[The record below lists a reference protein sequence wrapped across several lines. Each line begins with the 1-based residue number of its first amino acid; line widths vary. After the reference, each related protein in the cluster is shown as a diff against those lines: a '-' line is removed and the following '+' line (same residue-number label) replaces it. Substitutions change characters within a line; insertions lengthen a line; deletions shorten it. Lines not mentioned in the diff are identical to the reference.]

1 MQLRLVLQPWDAPA
15 WNRLIASFPGAH
27 ILQSWQWGE
36 VKSQFGWRPLYCIW
50 EEPTDGSIRAAA
62 LVLERS
68 VTLPLVRT
76 RLRLLY
82 APRGPVLCWEDKI
95 VRRQV
100 LDDLAALARD
110 RRALFIKIDP
120 EVSLG
125 GGLPDAVDV
134 VADPMGRELVEELRA
149 RGWRFSEEQVQFRN
163 TVMIDLSPDLDQ
175 LLANMKQ
182 KARYNIRLAQRKGVS
197 VRRGGVSDI
206 DLLYRMY
213 AETAAR
219 DDFVIRDA
227 SYYRALWGV
236 MFTAGL
242 AEALIAEVQ
251 GDAVA
256 ALVLFHFGAK
266 AWYMQGMSRPL
277 HREKMPNHL
286 LQWEAIQRAKELGCK
301 VYDLWGAPDVF
312 EESDPLWGVYRFK
325 EGLGGQ
331 VIRTVGAWDFPTWLP
346 GYRLYTHILPRILD
360 LMRRSGKQRTRQMV
374 AS

>member
-1 MQLRLVLQPWDAPA
+1 MQFRLVTQPGDAPS
-15 WNRLIASFPGAH
+15 WNRLITSFPGAH

-50 EEPTDGSIRAAA
+50 EEPTDNSVRAAA

-68 VTLPLVRT
+68 ATLPLIGT

-82 APRGPVLCWEDKI
+82 APRGPVLCWEDQTT
-95 VRRQV
+95 RRQV
-100 LDDLAALARD
+100 LKDLAALARD

-125 GGLPDAVDV
+125 SGTQQAGDAVANPTGLGLIED
-134 VADPMGRELVEELRA
+134 LRA
-149 RGWRFSEEQVQFRN
+149 GGWRFSEEQVQFRN
-163 TVMIDLSPDLDQ
+163 TVMIDLSPNLGD

-197 VRRGGVSDI
+197 VRRGEASDI

-227 SYYRALWGV
+227 SYYRTLWTV
-236 MFTAGL
+236 MFTAGM

-251 GDAVA
+251 GEAVA

-312 EESDPLWGVYRFK
+312 EEDDPLWGVYRFK
-325 EGLGGQ
+325 EGLGGR

-346 GYRLYTHILPRILD
+346 GYRLYTQILPRILD
-360 LMRRSGKQRTRQMV
+360 LMRRRGKQRTRQMV

>member
-1 MQLRLVLQPWDAPA
+1 MQFRLASQPWDAPN

-36 VKSQFGWRPLYCIW
+36 VKSQFGWRPLYCTW
-50 EEPTDGSIRAAA
+50 EDSGEVSIRAAA

-68 VTLPLVRT
+68 AALPLLGR

-82 APRGPVLCWEDKI
+82 APRGPLLLWEDQAA
-95 VRRQV
+95 RQRV
-100 LDDLAALARD
+100 LEDLASLARS

-125 GGLPDAVDV
+125 SGLPGAVDAVD
-134 VADPMGRELVEELRA
+134 DPLGQALIEDLRSG
-149 RGWRFSEEQVQFRN
+149 GWRFSEEQVQFCN
-163 TVMIDLSPDLDQ
+163 TVMIDLSPSVDE

-227 SYYRALWGV
+227 SYYRALWTV
-236 MFTAGL
+236 MFTAGF

-251 GDAVA
+251 GEAIA

-286 LQWEAIQRAKELGCK
+286 LQWEAIQRAKELGCT
-301 VYDLWGAPDVF
+301 VYDLWGAPDTF
-312 EESDPLWGVYRFK
+312 DESDPLWGVYRFK
-325 EGLGGQ
+325 EGLGGR
-331 VIRTVGAWDFPTWLP
+331 VIRTVGAWDFPSWPL
-346 GYRLYTHILPRILD
+346 GYRLYTQILPRILD
-360 LMRRSGKQRTRQMV
+360 RMRRRGKQRTRQMV
-374 AS
+374 A